1 MSYLI
6 TRYNGQAI
14 TTVTDGTIDTS
25 LDIKLIGKSYA
36 GYGQAQNENF
46 VYLLENFANT
56 TQPPNPLSG
65 QIWYD
70 SGNNKI
76 KFYDGTKFRTTGG
89 AEVGASAPTGL
100 TVGDFW
106 FDTTNKQLFSWN
118 GTSFTL
124 IGPQGVAGAG
134 TTQMQ
139 SVSVRDSLGGTH
151 AIIQAINNGNVVFTV
166 SSDPDFLLDNT
177 ANAISGFTYVRQG
190 VTLVNTTNNTQP
202 GVTTSSHRFYGTATN
217 ADKLGGLTAGSYIQ
231 AGNASF
237 NALVNFGDVGFTVG
251 NPIPKLKI
259 FNDGATTPTILNQI
273 NNTATKFQTTNASSV
288 TVTPMQLLN
297 SDVLPGVTLASN
309 LGSTGL
315 LWNNI
320 YASYVYSTAQKAD
333 TLNSNGVYVAASV
346 TNLTGAGS
354 IVARDTSGHISVTFM
369 NGVAEKSDK
378 LLYGSSYVS
387 ASATAVASTIVAR
400 DASANIVANAVSL
413 SSITKTGT
421 AGTGDIGQ
429 SNNAFSNIYSTT
441 FTGSLTGAVTGNTA
455 GIHTGNI
462 RATDTTTC
470 FDAATKTFTGN
481 VNTST
486 GRLIVGTGSVTQPS
500 ITFSADT
507 SLDTGFYHGGDGYIN
522 ITNNGVYTGQ
532 FTPARS
538 LVVAGDMYA
547 TVFHGTATAANY
559 ADLAEKYLADAEYEV
574 GTVLAIGGEKEVTQ
588 CWVGSLAIG
597 PVSANPAYL
606 MNTDLENGTAV
617 ALKGRVPVKVT
628 GPIIKGQR
636 LVAGPNGTA
645 QSATSNTS
653 DVFAVALESNA
664 DVNVK
669 LVECVI
675 L

>member
-89 AEVGASAPTGL
+89 AEVGANAPTGL

-124 IGPQGVAGAG
+124 VGPQGVAGAG

-139 SVSVRDSLGGTH
+139 SISVRDSLGGTH
-151 AIIQAINNGNVVFTV
+151 AIIQAINNGNVVFTI

-190 VTLVNTTNNTQP
+190 VTLVNTNNNIQP

-217 ADKLGGLTAGSYIQ
+217 ADKLGGLTAGSYVQ

-237 NALVNFGDVGFTVG
+237 NSLVNFGDAGFTVG

-273 NNTATKFQTTNASSV
+273 NNTPTKFQTTNASSV

-297 SDVLPGVTLASN
+297 SDVLPGVTLANN
-309 LGSTGL
+309 LGSTSL

-333 TLNSNGVYVAASV
+333 TLNSNGVYVAAST
-346 TNLTGAGS
+346 TNITGAGS
-354 IVARDTSGHISVTFM
+354 IVARDSTGTISVTYM
-369 NGVAEKSDK
+369 SGIAEKADK
-378 LLYGSSYVS
+378 LSYANGYVS

-429 SNNAFSNIYSTT
+429 SNNPFNNIYANT
-441 FTGSLTGAVTGNTA
+441 FTGNFAGAITGNTN
-455 GIHTGNI
+455 GIHTGNL

-470 FDAATKTFTGN
+470 FDAGTKTFSGN

-486 GRLIVGTGSVTQPS
+486 GRLIIGTGSVTQPS
-500 ITFSADT
+500 ISFGADT

-532 FTPARS
+532 FTPAHG
-538 LVVAGDMYA
+538 LVVTGDMYA

-559 ADLAEKYLADAEYEV
+559 ADLAEKYLADADYEV
-574 GTVLAIGGEKEVTQ
+574 GTVMIIGGDKEVTASK
-588 CWVGSLAIG
+588 WGKRAIG
-597 PVSANPAYL
+597 AVSANPAYL
-606 MNTDLENGTAV
+606 MNKDLEGGTTI
-617 ALKGRVPVKVT
+617 ALKGRVPVKVI
-628 GPIIKGQR
+628 GSIKKGDE
-636 LVAGPNGTA
+636 LIASDNGCA
-645 QSATSNTS
+645 VMAVPHASG
-653 DVFAVALESNA
+653 VFAIALESS
-664 DVNVK
+664 DDTSVK
-669 LVECVI
+669 LVECLI

>member
-151 AIIQAINNGNVVFTV
+151 AIIQAINNGNVVFTI

-177 ANAISGFTYVRQG
+177 ANAVSGFTYVRQG
-190 VTLVNTTNNTQP
+190 VTLVNTTNTIQP

-217 ADKLGGLTAGSYIQ
+217 ADKLGGLTAGSYVQ

-237 NALVNFGDVGFTVG
+237 NSLVNFGDAGFTVG

-273 NNTATKFQTTNASSV
+273 NNTPIKFQTTTAASV

-309 LGSTGL
+309 LGSSGL

-333 TLNSNGVYVAASV
+333 TLNSNGVYVAAST
-346 TNLTGAGS
+346 TNITGAGS
-354 IVARDTSGHISVTFM
+354 IVARDSAGTISVTYM
-369 NGVAEKSDK
+369 SGVAEKADRLS
-378 LLYGSSYVS
+378 YGNSYVS

-400 DASANIVANAVSL
+400 DASANIVANAVTL
-413 SSITKTGT
+413 TSIIKSGT

-429 SNNAFSNIYSTT
+429 SNNPFNNIYATT
-441 FTGSLTGAVTGNTA
+441 FTGNFAGAITGNTT

-462 RATDTTTC
+462 RAIDTTTC
-470 FDAATKTFTGN
+470 FDASTKTFSGN

-532 FTPARS
+532 FTPAHG
-538 LVVAGDMYA
+538 LVVTGDMYA

-559 ADLAEKYLADAEYEV
+559 ADLAEKYLADTDYEV
-574 GTVLAIGGEKEVTQ
+574 GTVMMIGGDKEITQ
-588 CWVGSLAIG
+588 CQVGSLAIG
-597 PVSANPAYL
+597 PVSANPAFK
-606 MNTDLENGTAV
+606 MNAELDGGTYI

-628 GPIIKGQR
+628 GSIIKGQR
-636 LVAGPNGTA
+636 LVAGPDGTA
-645 QSATSNTS
+645 QFATGNTA
-653 DVFAVALESNA
+653 DVFAVALESSN

-669 LVECVI
+669 LVECII